1 MRSIFIAAVAWLIA
15 GPTVHAADGA
25 GQFALKGVASTKCER
40 FVEARAK
47 GAVDYALFL
56 GWLDGY
62 ITGLNQVRPETFD
75 IAPWESA
82 ALLASV
88 IEHHCAKHPDDK
100 FIDVVLSIFATLE
113 DKRLRQ
119 RSLMIV
125 AAADGRE
132 VRIYKKIL
140 RRVQEELAAR
150 GSYRSE
156 IDGRFGP
163 AMREAITAF
172 QREHE
177 LPETGVPD
185 ETTLWR
191 LLKPLAKGP

>member
-1 MRSIFIAAVAWLIA
+1 MRSIVLVAFAWLIA
-15 GPTVHAADGA
+15 GPSVHAADSA
-25 GQFALKGVASTKCER
+25 GQFALKGAARTNCER
-40 FVEARAK
+40 FVEVRVK
-47 GAVDYALFL
+47 GGEDYALFL

-82 ALLASV
+82 AFLASL
-88 IEHHCAKHPDDK
+88 IEHHCAKHPDDE
-100 FIDVVLSIFATLE
+100 FIGVVLSIFRELE

-119 RSLMIV
+119 RSPTTV

-132 VRIYKKIL
+132 VRIYESIL

-156 IDGRFGP
+156 INGRFGP

-172 QREHE
+172 QREYE